1 MSSIVVGRSDGTLT
15 LNGLALVG
23 DVTGNVTGDV
33 SGSAATV
40 TGDTQAAITTLD
52 NLTGYQV
59 SDADL
64 TAIAALAHTDG
75 NFIIGDGDAWVAESG
90 DTARISLGLGTT
102 DSPTFTGLTLT
113 GDISMASTHGIDWGG
128 VSSITCNNTS
138 RDIDINAGKQI
149 ALIGGTYISFSTT
162 AGSVSLTASE
172 EIKFKPSG
180 NSDDYL
186 IMQTVSNVPELTT
199 LGDCDLKLSNTLGD
213 SVLVSD
219 LDDHLA
225 STSNPHTV
233 TADQLTLGT
242 TDSPTFTGLEIN
254 GYLKVQSNNIVN
266 SILHGG
272 KIEHFAGNNGIGQSQ
287 PAFVNYA
294 PETAVTGTRT
304 SDTIF
309 TRTADTWVAGIL
321 VGQYC
326 FSYVNTDT
334 RVGTWLK
341 ITANTTTALTIS
353 GVLYATCNR
362 VITSVWNPIQ
372 NEYTHGKG
380 GGAFMGGVFDGE
392 SIWLVPYNSDDLVK
406 VNPSDGSMTSYA
418 HGKGTGAFRGGVFD
432 GESIWLV
439 PDYSDDLVKVN
450 PSDGSMTSYA
460 HGKGDTAFI
469 GGVFDGESIWL
480 VPYSSDDLVK
490 VNPSNGSMTSYPHGK
505 GNYAF
510 IGGVFDGESI
520 WLVPFYSDDLVKV
533 NPSDGSMTS
542 YAHGKGGGA
551 FMGGVFDG
559 ESIWLVPYY
568 SGDLV
573 KVNPSDG
580 SMTSYAHGKGDGAF
594 MGGVFDGESIW
605 LVPYYS
611 DDLVSLIPPRFGRTS
626 LHTTGV
632 LNAGGAAKIN
642 GSITLKEQAAADADT
657 DAYGQLW
664 VKTAT
669 PNELWFTDD
678 AGNDKQLGT
687 TDTPTFTGVITNSIT
702 TITEGADLELNAPT
716 REIELNCG
724 DVDINATDDIYLN
737 ASDNITIDA
746 VDDMAID
753 AGGELKIDGVTFLK
767 LRSDN
772 AVNIQPNGDTSDYVS
787 FTTAADVP
795 QIGTVGDCDLKL
807 ANSVGDSV
815 LVSDLDDHLAS
826 TSNPHTV
833 TADQLTL
840 GTDDS
845 PEFTGLTLTGALGVT
860 GDATFNGAIYAAGG
874 FLVHSAADN
883 DTKIMFGSDT
893 FYFIAGG
900 VEMFRVKHHI
910 ILSDE
915 VVVNEGSADVDF
927 RVETDANANAFKVDA
942 ATGLITLQ
950 GATVDVNG
958 CINPVS
964 IADATAANNS
974 IYYSTDAT
982 KLVYKDSGGTV
993 NSLY

>member
-102 DSPTFTGLTLT
+102 
-113 GDISMASTHGIDWGG
+113 
-128 VSSITCNNTS
+128 N
-138 RDIDINAGKQI
+138 
-149 ALIGGTYISFSTT
+149 
-162 AGSVSLTASE
+162 
-172 EIKFKPSG
+172 
-180 NSDDYL
+180 
-186 IMQTVSNVPELTT
+186 
-199 LGDCDLKLSNTLGD
+199 
-213 SVLVSD
+213 
-219 LDDHLA
+219 
-225 STSNPHTV
+225 
-233 TADQLTLGT
+233 
-242 TDSPTFTGLEIN
+242 SPTFTGLEIN

-542 YAHGKGGGA
+542 YIHGKGTGA
-551 FMGGVFDG
+551 FV
-559 ESIWLVPYY
+559 
-568 SGDLV
+568 
-573 KVNPSDG
+573 
-580 SMTSYAHGKGDGAF
+580 
-594 MGGVFDGESIW
+594 GGVFDGESIW

-678 AGNDKQLGT
+678 AGTDKQLGVPAFEIVADNQTVATHTGDTDKT
-687 TDTPTFTGVITNSIT
+687 TVKTFTIPANALGTTGSIRIKLTGLATGNNGNKTWKLEHGGSIIATLSQTASASTLYHVLEAEVTNLGVANSQ
-702 TITEGADLELNAPT
+702 GWSYRWMADGLT
-716 REIELNCG
+716 
-724 DVDINATDDIYLN
+724 
-737 ASDNITIDA
+737 DNINCNVSNVID
-746 VDDMAID
+746 
-753 AGGELKIDGVTFLK
+753 
-767 LRSDN
+767 
-772 AVNIQPNGDTSDYVS
+772 
-787 FTTAADVP
+787 TTADTTLAL
-795 QIGTVGDCDLKL
+795 TVQLSN
-807 ANSVGDSV
+807 AGDSV
-815 LVSDLDDHLAS
+815 SA
-826 TSNPHTV
+826 
-833 TADQLTL
+833 QQWTL
-840 GTDDS
+840 
-845 PEFTGLTLTGALGVT
+845 EL
-860 GDATFNGAIYAAGG
+860 
-874 FLVHSAADN
+874 
-883 DTKIMFGSDT
+883 K
-893 FYFIAGG
+893 
-900 VEMFRVKHHI
+900 E
-910 ILSDE
+910 
-915 VVVNEGSADVDF
+915 
-927 RVETDANANAFKVDA
+927 
-942 ATGLITLQ
+942 
-950 GATVDVNG
+950 
-958 CINPVS
+958 
-964 IADATAANNS
+964 
-974 IYYSTDAT
+974 
-982 KLVYKDSGGTV
+982 
-993 NSLY
+993 